1 MKKTNYDLEM
11 QEGEIYQIYPP
22 TAFKMYVYD
31 NLPSYVSFIQAGS
44 ITENPHIIY
53 DLMGE
58 EVKNFQA

>member
-1 MKKTNYDLEM
+1 
-11 QEGEIYQIYPP
+11 
-22 TAFKMYVYD
+22 MYVYD